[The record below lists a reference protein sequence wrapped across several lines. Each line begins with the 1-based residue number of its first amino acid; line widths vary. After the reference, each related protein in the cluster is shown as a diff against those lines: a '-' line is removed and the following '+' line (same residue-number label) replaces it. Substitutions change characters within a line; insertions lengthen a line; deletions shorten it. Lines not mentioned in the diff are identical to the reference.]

1 MMLRKVYLGIWTSI
15 WGSLPTGSY
24 QNGSKKR
31 YGSNGN
37 SFVCTVEFGPKVKPN
52 HYCRGNSG
60 NTQSKHFYDQ
70 AEMYQ
75 KVNSKTFYFTKKI
88 Y

>member
-1 MMLRKVYLGIWTSI
+1 MAVMEIAL
-15 WGSLPTGSY
+15 
-24 QNGSKKR
+24 
-31 YGSNGN
+31 
-37 SFVCTVEFGPKVKPN
+37 FAVEFGPKVKPN
-52 HYCRGNSG
+52 HYYRGNSG

-75 KVNSKTFYFTKKI
+75 RSIQRRFILQEI